1 MLVLFHAAQT
11 YYNDWNEAEKEE
23 EFIIDK
29 YWYFGTVF
37 LSLTI
42 CKLSRI
48 VNLDMLRNAYGG
60 ATKIILLNYGFKDTF
75 PFITR
80 DFFFLYLLYK
90 YYMS

>member
-1 MLVLFHAAQT
+1 M
-11 YYNDWNEAEKEE
+11 NEAEKEE
-23 EFIIDK
+23 EIIIDK

-48 VNLDMLRNAYGG
+48 VNLDMLRNAYVG
-60 ATKIILLNYGFKDTF
+60 ATKITLLNYGLKDTF

-90 YYMS
+90 

>member
-23 EFIIDK
+23 KFIIDK
-29 YWYFGTVF
+29 Y
-37 LSLTI
+37 I